1 MSVPSD
7 SFNSLPLTLSN
18 KGQTPNKGRKKYS
31 KNIFLFI
38 SIQFLSSS
46 QTMA

>member
-7 SFNSLPLTLSN
+7 SFNSLPLKLSN
-18 KGQTPNKGRKKYS
+18 KGQNSKQRKKKYS

-46 QTMA
+46 